1 MVPTPSRHVRID
13 HASAV
18 YAATRAAR
26 ETGRA
31 AGLPDVLTERAAVV
45 TSELAGNLDKH
56 AVNGSVVVQRATTG
70 LGIDVLAA
78 DDGPGMTDLEHWLLD
93 GNTTTATLG
102 TGLGAVKRMA
112 TVFRIRSA
120 PGSGTIAAAR
130 VLAPGTPAGRAAAM
144 AHFCLPREGESV
156 CGDAVAIAETS
167 GSQTAVVADG
177 LGHGP
182 DAAEAADVA
191 LSVFAQNP
199 DRPLAHQIA
208 SMHRALRATRGAAIA
223 LARIT
228 PRRLEFCGIGNVI
241 GTTLNGRSRPRAA
254 AQHPGNRR
262 VHLAGRPGPAGAP
275 RRRRRRRPAH
285 RRNRPRLADRRRPRC
300 GAARRRAAAG
310 GRTGPPPPQ
319 PARRR
324 RRDRPAPRPDHLMHP
339 GLARIRR
346 DLRTACGDAGVPAG
360 DRARLV
366 LAATVLAEPAVE
378 AGQEILVETTTA
390 ERRLAVTLR
399 LAAPV
404 GQARRNEPAV
414 AARRR
419 GRRDPH
425 LAPRHGSCPA
435 PRTGRRRR
443 GHPRGDARADRPRRR
458 PRPGTAG
465 PQARTRR
472 NQQRRARDVRRAR
485 TTRRTAP
492 PRARAH
498 LPRAGGRAAPAAAG
512 GAGVGAGGAA
522 TPRPTRIPRPA
533 ATSTTGSSC
542 PTATCT

>member
-1 MVPTPSRHVRID
+1 MSGIVVPTPSRHVRID

-241 GTTLNGRSRPRAA
+241 GTTLNGRSRPGLLLSIPGIVGFTSPV
-254 AQHPGNRR
+254 AQVRQ
-262 VHLAGRPGPAGAP
+262 AP
-275 RRRRRRRPAH
+275 
-285 RRNRPRLADRRRPRC
+285 LAD
-300 GAARRRAAAG
+300 GDVVVLHTDG
-310 GRTGPPPPQ
+310 I
-319 PARRR
+319 
-324 RRDRPAPRPDHLMHP
+324 DP
-339 GLARIRR
+339 GW
-346 DLRTACGDAGVPAG
+346 RTAGDH
-360 DRARLV
+360 
-366 LAATVLAEPAVE
+366 
-378 AGQEILVETTTA
+378 
-390 ERRLAVTLR
+390 
-399 LAAPV
+399 
-404 GQARRNEPAV
+404 V
-414 AARRR
+414 AAR
-419 GRRDPH
+419 P
-425 LAPRHGSCPA
+425 
-435 PRTGRRRR
+435 
-443 GHPRGDARADRPRRR
+443 GDALLLAAELAHRHRNPRDDAAVIALHPDRI
-458 PRPGTAG
+458 T
-465 PQARTRR
+465 
-472 NQQRRARDVRRAR
+472 
-485 TTRRTAP
+485 
-492 PRARAH
+492 
-498 LPRAGGRAAPAAAG
+498 
-512 GAGVGAGGAA
+512 
-522 TPRPTRIPRPA
+522 
-533 ATSTTGSSC
+533 
-542 PTATCT
+542 